1 MTWNLHGSV
10 SSSSSGSLARVSEFG
25 TALAI
30 FCHARGK
37 AVGMPCCTV
46 LGSLPRTLLF
56 HLGSIAIEPFLF
68 ALLLLRPMRGAAAR
82 CLVIAGAVAIFY
94 HARGEA
100 VDMPRCTVL
109 VSLRRALLFHL
120 GSVAVGSFLVALLQ
134 FVRWALAWIDRRTKL
149 LQRGGVRGSAPA
161 PHFALPPSH
170 GAGLC
175 VLGACMDRPTN

>member
-1 MTWNLHGSV
+1 MPDWGADGGAV
-10 SSSSSGSLARVSEFG
+10 
-25 TALAI
+25 AI
-30 FCHARGK
+30 FCHARGQ
-37 AVGMPCCTV
+37 AADMPYCMV
-46 LGSLPRTLLF
+46 LVSLPRALLF
-56 HLGSIAIEPFLF
+56 HLSSIANESFLF
-68 ALLLLRPMRGAAAR
+68 ALLVLRPMHGAAAR

-149 LQRGGVRGSAPA
+149 LQRGAVWGPA
-161 PHFALPPSH
+161 PRTE
-170 GAGLC
+170 LC
-175 VLGACMDRPTN
+175 TAV